1 MKKVIFGTALAS
13 MALLSAC
20 SSDNE
25 LANVETTAN
34 NAIGF
39 HVVGNKAETR
49 ANIINSSEA
58 IKKTDFNVFAF
69 TRNENGSD
77 GAIFMGDKTDPSG
90 KKGIKINCTK
100 GDWDYAD
107 ASDLHY
113 WPQDTHLNFY
123 AVNPATVEGDMQHAY
138 HWSIEKDAKT
148 ISYTSCD
155 EYGGTGGEVNY
166 DVMYD
171 IQKDQTQITNNGK
184 VKFQFKHILSQV
196 VFKAKTALASM
207 EVNIKEIKIHNFRLG
222 GVFTLPT
229 ADATE
234 GTWKLNDP
242 AIPSLKWGQFTV
254 VKDKDI
260 TVTSAGADI
269 SVDAPMLFVPQSL
282 VAWKTNATTAKP
294 KADAD
299 TSGEAY
305 LQITCKIKQAGVYVF
320 GSESEYK
327 TLYVPFGTTWEIGK
341 CHIYTLI
348 FGGGYNEHG
357 QPILKPINF
366 EAETTKW
373 VDDIKNKNNGN
384 DINIDK

>member
-49 ANIINSSEA
+49 ANIINSTEDL
-58 IKKTDFNVFAF
+58 KKTDFNVFAF

-77 GAIFMGDKTDPSG
+77 GAIFMGDKTDASG

-155 EYGGTGGEVNY
+155 EYGGPGGEVNY

-171 IQKDQTQITNNGK
+171 IQKDKTQITNNGK

-234 GTWKLNDP
+234 GSWKLNDP

-348 FGGGYNEHG
+348 FGGGYDEHG
-357 QPILKPINF
+357 QAILKPINF

>member
-25 LANVETTAN
+25 LANVGTTAN

-49 ANIINSSEA
+49 ANIIDESED
-58 IKKTDFNVFAF
+58 IKNTDFNVFAF
-69 TRNENGSD
+69 TKNEDGSD
-77 GAIFMGDKTDPSG
+77 GAIFMGDKTDNVLG
-90 KKGIKINCTK
+90 KKGIKINHTK

-107 ASDLHY
+107 PSDLHY

-123 AVNPATVEGDMQHAY
+123 AVNPATVEGDMQQTY
-138 HWSIEKDAKT
+138 NWSIEKDAKT
-148 ISYTSCD
+148 ISYTSAD
-155 EYGGTGGEVNY
+155 EYGGSEVNY
-166 DVMYD
+166 DVMYG
-171 IQKDQTQITNNGK
+171 ITKDQTQASNNGK

-196 VFKAKTALASM
+196 VFKAKTALANM

-229 ADATE
+229 ENASE
-234 GTWKLNDP
+234 GSWKLNDP
-242 AIPSLKWGQFTV
+242 AIPQLKWGQFTV

-260 TVTSAGADI
+260 NVTSTGTDI
-269 SVDAPMLFVPQSL
+269 SVDAPMLFVPQTL
-282 VAWKTNATTAKP
+282 KAWKTNATTAKP

-305 LQITCKIKQAGVYVF
+305 LEITCKIKQAGVYVF
-320 GSESEYK
+320 GSESAYK

-341 CHIYTLI
+341 RHIYTLI
-348 FGGGYNEHG
+348 FGGGYNDQG
-357 QPILKPINF
+357 QAILKPINF

-373 VDDIKNKNNGN
+373 EDDIKNNNNGN

>member
-49 ANIINSSEA
+49 ANIINSTEDL
-58 IKKTDFNVFAF
+58 KKTDFNVFAF

-77 GAIFMGDKTDPSG
+77 GAIFMGDKTDASG

-171 IQKDQTQITNNGK
+171 IQKDKTQITNNGK

-234 GTWKLNDP
+234 GSWKLNDP

-348 FGGGYNEHG
+348 FGGGYDEHG
-357 QPILKPINF
+357 QAILKPINF

>member
-25 LANVETTAN
+25 LANVETAAN

-77 GAIFMGDKTDPSG
+77 GAIFMGDKTDKLG

-107 ASDLHY
+107 PADLHY

-123 AVNPATVEGDMQHAY
+123 AVNPATVTGDMQQTF
-138 HWSIEKDAKT
+138 HWSIEKDTKT

-155 EYGGTGGEVNY
+155 EYGNSKKEDEKEVNY
-166 DVMYD
+166 DVMYG
-171 IQKDQTQITNNGK
+171 ITKDQTQTSNKGK

-207 EVNIKEIKIHNFRLG
+207 EVNIKEIKIHNFKLG

-242 AIPSLKWGQFTV
+242 AIPSMKWGTFTV
-254 VKDKDI
+254 VKDQNID
-260 TVTSAGADI
+260 VTNTGADI
-269 SVDAPMLFVPQSL
+269 SVKTPMLFVPQKLSNP
-282 VAWKTNATTAKP
+282 WQTNATTPKT

-299 TSGEAY
+299 ADHESY
-305 LQITCKIKQAGVYVF
+305 LEISCKIKQAGVYVF

-348 FGGGYNEHG
+348 FGGGYDNNG
-357 QPILKPINF
+357 NQILKPINF
-366 EAETTKW
+366 EAETSDW
-373 VDDIKNKNNGN
+373 VDDA
-384 DINIDK
+384 DKGV

>member
-49 ANIINSSEA
+49 ANIINSTEDL
-58 IKKTDFNVFAF
+58 KKTDFNVFAF

-77 GAIFMGDKTDPSG
+77 GAIFMGDKTDASG

-171 IQKDQTQITNNGK
+171 IQKDKTQITNNGK

-234 GTWKLNDP
+234 GSWKLNDP
-242 AIPSLKWGQFTV
+242 AIPSHKWGQFTV

-348 FGGGYNEHG
+348 FGGGYDEHG
-357 QPILKPINF
+357 QAILKPINF